1 MYSRKSVSE
10 YICVKLYFSL
20 INKVL
25 YILPS
30 FMNYNLEKTK
40 LGGKYLSFETIVVPW
55 LINQ

>member
-40 LGGKYLSFETIVVPW
+40 LVGKYLSFETIVVPW